1 MGLKFKNVK
10 LQQDSKVVIKP
21 NLNYDKTHLK
31 FREKKNYEN
40 QFVTKNSNSDKTLK
54 SILER
59 TTWHLDI
66 QWDVL
71 RAAFF
76 NLTIFVIVFNLPWH
90 CKNKINNILINF
102 KGIFLTTTKKHFF
115 LNLEKREE
123 FSGFH
128 FLVLRLGEG
137 MLGPLF
143 FGSHHMWSASK
154 ALFSF
159 CISDS

>member
-59 TTWHLDI
+59 TT
-66 QWDVL
+66 
-71 RAAFF
+71 
-76 NLTIFVIVFNLPWH
+76 
-90 CKNKINNILINF
+90 
-102 KGIFLTTTKKHFF
+102 
-115 LNLEKREE
+115 
-123 FSGFH
+123 
-128 FLVLRLGEG
+128 
-137 MLGPLF
+137 
-143 FGSHHMWSASK
+143 
-154 ALFSF
+154 
-159 CISDS
+159 